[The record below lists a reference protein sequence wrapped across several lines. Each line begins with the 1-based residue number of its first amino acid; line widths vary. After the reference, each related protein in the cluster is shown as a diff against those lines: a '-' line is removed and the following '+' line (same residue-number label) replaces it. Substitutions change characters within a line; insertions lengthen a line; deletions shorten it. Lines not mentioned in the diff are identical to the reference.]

1 MLNFKGNIRS
11 QVYSE
16 LLELMDGYI
25 AWRDK
30 RDSNESSQIKPSQN
44 DIDFAVD
51 FRNYIAY
58 KMSTEN

>member
-1 MLNFKGNIRS
+1 MLNFKGNIKS

-25 AWRDK
+25 AWRDQ
-30 RDSNESSQIKPSQN
+30 RDGNEPNQAKPSQN
-44 DIDFAVD
+44 NIDFAVD

-58 KMSTEN
+58 KISIEG